1 MKPVNDQSDTQTKVE
16 PDLAYVC
23 HGIILGLPAYHENT
37 GIVDIT
43 FIVIV
48 VKYEQCF
55 TLGKKVKDT
64 CVVVTVSSSL
74 EV

>member
-37 GIVDIT
+37 GIVNIT

-48 VKYEQCF
+48 VK
-55 TLGKKVKDT
+55 
-64 CVVVTVSSSL
+64 
-74 EV
+74 